1 MLEKLKKENKGAVG
15 IIMVIFILTLAGAL
29 ALLMDIS
36 STMFGMKEIQSKID
50 MAGINALYDSIDLR
64 YLRNEEMGVV
74 SGGGVI
80 SSSGNISSEVLS
92 GNYKS
97 IIETKYRDELNSIN
111 YPGSNPKV
119 RKASVTFEH
128 SNFGL
133 GYNSAVNSS
142 GANSRPQIVL
152 ESIVSYDVSA
162 STLVDEVTRSV
173 TKRVRSVHTGTDFTV
188 TVTDAGVDGMK
199 TVLVHSIT
207 RIVLK

>member
-1 MLEKLKKENKGAVG
+1 MLEKLKKEKKGAVS
-15 IIMVIFILTLAGAL
+15 ILMVIFILTLAGAF
-29 ALLMDIS
+29 ALLIDMS

-74 SGGGVI
+74 SNGGVI
-80 SSSGNISSEVLS
+80 SSSGNMTAEVIS

-97 IIETKYRDELNSIN
+97 IIENKYRDELNSIK
-111 YPGSNPKV
+111 YPGTNPKV
-119 RKASVTFEH
+119 RKANVTFEH

-142 GANSRPQIVL
+142 GATLRPQIIL
-152 ESIVSYDVSA
+152 ESIVSYDVPA
-162 STLVDEVTRSV
+162 STLVDEKTKSV
-173 TKRVRSVHTGTDFTV
+173 TKKVKSVHTGTDFTV
-188 TVTDAGVDGMK
+188 TTTDSGVDGKK

-207 RIVLK
+207 RMVLK